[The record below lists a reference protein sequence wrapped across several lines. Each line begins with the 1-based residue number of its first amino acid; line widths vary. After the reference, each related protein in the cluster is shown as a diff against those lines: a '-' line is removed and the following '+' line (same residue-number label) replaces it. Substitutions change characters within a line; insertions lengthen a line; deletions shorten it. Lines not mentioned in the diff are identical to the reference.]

1 MCDTWH
7 NKLLFVNDTAHKN
20 VAIVIDDKLMTP
32 YKNLGN
38 LLFLICIHYF
48 SQWLD

>member
-1 MCDTWH
+1 MRDTWH

-20 VAIVIDDKLMTP
+20 VAIDDVQTP

-38 LLFLICIHYF
+38 LLFLIHYF